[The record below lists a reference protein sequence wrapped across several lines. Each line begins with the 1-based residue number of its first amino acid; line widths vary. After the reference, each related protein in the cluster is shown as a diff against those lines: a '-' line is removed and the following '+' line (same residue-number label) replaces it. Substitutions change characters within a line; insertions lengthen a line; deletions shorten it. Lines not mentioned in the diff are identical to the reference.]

1 MRDGWE
7 TYMRRLLGTFRDVG
21 AGRFGELGVPDQVL
35 RAVQAAPVPVGAHH
49 GADEVGVV
57 FVGGRVVDE
66 IAWLDFVGGG
76 GDGRGGCEGEQG
88 GEDLH
93 VGSKGRGE
101 VVDGGKYIGKMRV

>member
-1 MRDGWE
+1 
-7 TYMRRLLGTFRDVG
+7 MRRLLGTFRDVG
-21 AGRFGELGVPDQVL
+21 AGRFGELGVPDEVL

-76 GDGRGGCEGEQG
+76 GDGRGGCESEEGD
-88 GEDLH
+88 EDLH
-93 VGSKGRGE
+93 VGLKGRDG
-101 VVDGGKYIGKMRV
+101 VVEGRMYIGKMKV

>member
-1 MRDGWE
+1 
-7 TYMRRLLGTFRDVG
+7 MRRLLGTFRDVG
-21 AGRFGELGVPDQVL
+21 AGRFGELGVPDEVL

-76 GDGRGGCEGEQG
+76 GDGRGGCEREEGD
-88 GEDLH
+88 EDLH
-93 VGSKGRGE
+93 VGLKSRDE
-101 VVDGGKYIGKMRV
+101 AVDGRMYIGKMKA